1 MKIMKKTITW
11 FVLPVLLA
19 VLLLNLNKVYADKPK
34 DLEVGITEHLDEYVP
49 GDIMLTDQNGK
60 LVNLKQ
66 LIDKPTVLCF
76 VYYRC
81 PGICSPL
88 MNGLAEVMA
97 STGLA
102 LGKDYQAVTISFDSR
117 ETYELGKKK
126 RETYLKKLKGQD
138 GNGWTFLTGDSA
150 NIARVTKAL
159 GFGFKF
165 QNNEFLHEGA
175 LIMLS
180 PQGKI
185 TRYLKG
191 ISFVPFEFKLAI
203 YEASKGKSAPTI
215 IKVLSY
221 CYSYDRKSE
230 HYSLDVTRITAT
242 LTIIFAASLLLYLLI
257 RGRRKKSTTANQ

>member
-1 MKIMKKTITW
+1 MKKTIAW
-11 FVLPVLLA
+11 FALPVILA
-19 VLLLNLNKVYADKPK
+19 VLLLIVSTVSAEKAK
-34 DLEVGITEHLDEYVP
+34 DLEVGITEHLDQYVP
-49 GDIMLTDQNGK
+49 SDIMLTDQNGK

-66 LIDKPTVLCF
+66 LINKPTVLCF

-97 STGLA
+97 ETNMN
-102 LGKDYQAVTISFDSR
+102 LGKDYQAITISFDSR
-117 ETYELGKKK
+117 ENYELGAKK
-126 RETYLKKLKGQD
+126 RNTYLKKLKGLD
-138 GNGWTFLTGDSA
+138 GSGWTFLTGDSS

-180 PQGKI
+180 PEGKI
-185 TRYLKG
+185 TRYMKG

-242 LTIIFAASLLLYLLI
+242 MTIIFAVSLLLYLLI
-257 RGRRKKSTTANQ
+257 RGRRKKSKSANQ